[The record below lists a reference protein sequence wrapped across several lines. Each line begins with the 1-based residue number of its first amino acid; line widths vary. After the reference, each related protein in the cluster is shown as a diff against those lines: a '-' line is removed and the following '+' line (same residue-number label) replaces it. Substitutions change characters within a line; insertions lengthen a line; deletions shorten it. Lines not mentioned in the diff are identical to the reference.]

1 MFVSG
6 TSVFFVNIMAMMMV
20 IVVVMIVMCN
30 IDNDDDGDDFMLLGL
45 FPVCVEVDADVVNP
59 KSTPLTDVSVYGFV
73 KDDDAGE
80 IKYHIILQ
88 SPWPFINNVTSINIV
103 FTGI

>member
-1 MFVSG
+1 MMVMMV
-6 TSVFFVNIMAMMMV
+6 TMMV
-20 IVVVMIVMCN
+20 IVMIVMDD
-30 IDNDDDGDDFMLLGL
+30 IDNDNDGDDFMLLGL

-80 IKYHIILQ
+80 IKYHIILP
-88 SPWPFINNVTSINIV
+88 SP
-103 FTGI
+103 